1 MNDIVLIH
9 MRLFDEHVI
18 LRFALLFACFLFAA
32 FIPEIVG
39 FTDNYLNFI
48 PYFAAIVFL
57 AYVSIFYKFPSV
69 GNLKKMRNDVQ
80 IPDKISTDHLA
91 RDYQKDLLEKD
102 ELFQLMVD
110 VSSDGFWTFDVPTGK
125 VYWSNRVAKLL
136 DLSLVEMGDSFAA
149 IKSQVMES
157 DWNIFRKEF
166 ARSLNEKVSFTLVL
180 RLIKKVDGE
189 NVQISISGR
198 PQCNEEGRPIRV
210 IGSVSSVVDRAAL
223 EKQNYFY
230 VYQDALTGV
239 YNRKFFL
246 EKLKVDVDM
255 AAERPDY
262 TFAVALMDIDSFGA
276 INDSYSINFGDN
288 VLRIISDRIKTSCRE
303 EDCVARIGP
312 DVFAVILHNIQGIN
326 ADNDLLSIV
335 RRLHNKV
342 KSPIE
347 VDGREL
353 YMSVSMA
360 VVVNRDVDC
369 VEDIMAN
376 ANAVLRDLKKSGN
389 HGGVQFFAGGIR
401 EKAMKLYKLEY
412 DIRRAI
418 QAQEFLLMYQPIVD
432 IEAGNSVVGFEAL
445 VRWNNTEQG
454 VVPPAE
460 FIPIAEET
468 GLIVPMGGLILRMAC
483 EQAKKWVDMGYKN
496 IRVAVNFSA
505 KQFALDNMV
514 DEVKRVL
521 TETQLNPK
529 NLKLEITEYTAMCEV
544 EKTVEIMRALS
555 SMGLQISIDDFGTGY
570 SSLSY
575 LKHYP
580 VHTLKMDKSFVD
592 HVAEDEEDA
601 AFARMVIGI
610 AKSLHLDI
618 IAEGVEN
625 REQLEFLRNE
635 GCHQIQGF
643 YFSKPLTSEDAL
655 AYLQEHYLEEPVEE
669 LVPAESAAVES
680 A

>member
-1 MNDIVLIH
+1 

-149 IKSQVMES
+149 IKSQVLES

-432 IEAGNSVVGFEAL
+432 IDAGNSVVGFEAL

-454 VVPPAE
+454 IVPPAE

-601 AFARMVIGI
+601 AFAKMVIGI

-643 YFSKPLTSEDAL
+643 YFSKPLTPEDAL

>member
-1 MNDIVLIH
+1 

-110 VSSDGFWTFDVPTGK
+110 VSSDGFWTFDVPSGK
-125 VYWSNRVAKLL
+125 VYWSNRAAKLL

-166 ARSLNEKVSFTLVL
+166 AKSLNEKEPFSLVL

-210 IGSVSSVVDRAAL
+210 IGSVSSVVDKNAL
-223 EKQNYFY
+223 EKQNYYY

-255 AAERPDY
+255 AAVRPDY

-276 INDSYSINFGDN
+276 INASFSINFGDS

-401 EKAMKLYKLEY
+401 EKAMNLYKLEY

-454 VVPPAE
+454 IVPPAE

-601 AFARMVIGI
+601 AFAKMVIGI

-643 YFSKPLTSEDAL
+643 YFSKPLTPEDAL

-669 LVPAESAAVES
+669 LIPAESDVVES

>member
-1 MNDIVLIH
+1 

-69 GNLKKMRNDVQ
+69 GNLKKMRNDIQ

-369 VEDIMAN
+369 VEDILAN

-432 IEAGNSVVGFEAL
+432 IDAGNSVVGFEAL

-454 VVPPAE
+454 IVPPAE

-601 AFARMVIGI
+601 AFAKMVIGI

-643 YFSKPLTSEDAL
+643 YFSKPLTPEDAL

>member
-1 MNDIVLIH
+1 

-312 DVFAVILHNIQGIN
+312 DVFAVILHNIQGFN

-432 IEAGNSVVGFEAL
+432 IDAGNSVVGFEAL

-454 VVPPAE
+454 IVPPAE

-601 AFARMVIGI
+601 AFAKMVIGI

-643 YFSKPLTSEDAL
+643 YFSKPLTPEDAL